1 MQFKINLN
9 ILHPCS
15 GNVTGAIVRREVNN
29 VRQYEIMYI
38 LRPDLEEEAR
48 EAAIAKVNDL
58 IVKNGG
64 EITKSDVLG
73 KKKLAYEVKDYREG
87 VYVLTYFQVAGSAIA
102 EIERVLKITDDV
114 IKYLLVLKAA

>member
-1 MQFKINLN
+1 M
-9 ILHPCS
+9 
-15 GNVTGAIVRREVNN
+15 
-29 VRQYEIMYI
+29 RQYEIMYI

-48 EAAIAKVNDL
+48 EAAITKVNDL

-64 EITKSDVLG
+64 EIVKRDVLG
-73 KKKLAYEVKDYREG
+73 KKKLAYEIKDYREG